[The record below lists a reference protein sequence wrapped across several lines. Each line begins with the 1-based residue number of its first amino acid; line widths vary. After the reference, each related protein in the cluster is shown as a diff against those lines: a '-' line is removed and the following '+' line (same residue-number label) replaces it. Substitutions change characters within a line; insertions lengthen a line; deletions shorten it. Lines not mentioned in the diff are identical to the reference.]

1 MLRSI
6 ELRNFKAHEEL
17 AADFV
22 EGVNFIYGPN
32 GAGKSSLLEA
42 IAVALYGSKWIQK
55 VKARWADLVRRGAA
69 EASVQLAFVG
79 IDGVEYVVARRFGQS
94 GSISSGTYL
103 LADGK
108 PAARGDQDVTAAVA
122 KALGLGVEEFANL
135 AYIRQGELR
144 RILAEPDY
152 IDRLFRLDEFD
163 WLDEVLRDVLSD
175 VSRRRERASGRL
187 EELGRRAEDLSKRAV
202 ELEAQSAEARRE
214 AEGLAQYFQLYKK
227 AEEELGGLRERAAA
241 LEQEAKSLKSLV
253 ERLEEELVELDVE
266 LDRKSEELKELERL
280 EGELASLPRPDPAVE
295 ARYYEAKRVVDLLA
309 AADLKRARSFR
320 PEELEAARREVEE
333 LKARRADV
341 LAKLGLAREVLKVA
355 GRASGGRCP
364 VCGGPLT
371 EETVRRHEEEAKALE
386 EELRRVEARI
396 YEAESAVRR
405 LERDREEYLKVK
417 DYLSVDLAEAR
428 RRLEELKRLYE
439 AQRDL
444 ERRRA
449 EISARLAA
457 RDRIERELRGLEARR
472 AEAERRLG
480 EARRRLEEVEGQLS
494 ALRPRLAELG
504 KSYEELRAKA
514 EAYLKAASRAE
525 ELARQLGSVKAELER
540 VSKELEAARAEAER
554 HGRAEERGKAARSAL
569 RDVKPVARRIL
580 IESVNAELNGVF
592 LKLRHKESLRSAEL
606 AQIDDRYYVVVS
618 RSDGQR
624 FRHTELSLGEANLA
638 ALALRVALA
647 RALLGRPPFL
657 ILDEPTEHLDETHR
671 RRIVELVR
679 DLAIDVKT
687 VLVTSHLG
695 EFEEVADRRIDL

>member
-6 ELRNFKAHEEL
+6 ELRNFKVHEEL

-122 KALGLGVEEFANL
+122 RALGLGVEEFANL

-295 ARYYEAKRVVDLLA
+295 AKYYEAKRVVDLLA

-417 DYLSVDLAEAR
+417 DYLSVDLAEAK
-428 RRLEELKRLYE
+428 RRLEELRRLYE

-457 RDRIERELRGLEARR
+457 RDRLERELRGLEARR

-504 KSYEELRAKA
+504 RSYEELRAKA

-679 DLAIDVKT
+679 DLARDVKT

>member
-266 LDRKSEELKELERL
+266 LDRKSEELRELERL

-472 AEAERRLG
+472 AEVERRLG

-592 LKLRHKESLRSAEL
+592 LKLRHNESLRSAEL

>member
-295 ARYYEAKRVVDLLA
+295 AKYYEAKRVVDLLA

-417 DYLSVDLAEAR
+417 DYLSVDLAEAK

-457 RDRIERELRGLEARR
+457 RDRLERELRGLEARR

-504 KSYEELRAKA
+504 RSYEELRAKA

-679 DLAIDVKT
+679 DLARDVKT

>member
-69 EASVQLAFVG
+69 EASIQLAFVG

-241 LEQEAKSLKSLV
+241 LEQEAKSLNSLV

-295 ARYYEAKRVVDLLA
+295 AKYYEAKRVVDLLA

-364 VCGGPLT
+364 VCGGSLT

-472 AEAERRLG
+472 AEVERRLG

-592 LKLRHKESLRSAEL
+592 LKLRHNESLRSAEL

>member
-241 LEQEAKSLKSLV
+241 LEQEAKSLESLV

-472 AEAERRLG
+472 AEVERRLG

-554 HGRAEERGKAARSAL
+554 HGGAEERGKAARSAL

-592 LKLRHKESLRSAEL
+592 LKLRHNESLRSAEL

>member
-42 IAVALYGSKWIQK
+42 IAVALYGSRWIQK

-122 KALGLGVEEFANL
+122 RALGLGVEEFANL

-241 LEQEAKSLKSLV
+241 LEQEAKSLRSLV

-295 ARYYEAKRVVDLLA
+295 AKYYEAKRVVDLLA

-320 PEELEAARREVEE
+320 PEELEAARREAEE

-428 RRLEELKRLYE
+428 RRLEELRRLYE

-504 KSYEELRAKA
+504 RSYEELRAKA

-679 DLAIDVKT
+679 DLARDVKT

>member
-42 IAVALYGSKWIQK
+42 IAVALYGSRWIQK

-241 LEQEAKSLKSLV
+241 LEQEAKSLRSLV

-405 LERDREEYLKVK
+405 LERDKEEYLKVK

-428 RRLEELKRLYE
+428 RRLEELRRLYE

-472 AEAERRLG
+472 AEVERRLG

-540 VSKELEAARAEAER
+540 VSKELEVARAEAER
-554 HGRAEERGKAARSAL
+554 HGGAEERGKAARSAL

-592 LKLRHKESLRSAEL
+592 LKLRHNESLRSAEL

-679 DLAIDVKT
+679 DLARDVKT

>member
-42 IAVALYGSKWIQK
+42 IAVALYGSRWIQK

-122 KALGLGVEEFANL
+122 RALGLGVEEFANL

-241 LEQEAKSLKSLV
+241 LEQEAKSLRSLV

-320 PEELEAARREVEE
+320 PEELEAARRE
-333 LKARRADV
+333 
-341 LAKLGLAREVLKVA
+341 
-355 GRASGGRCP
+355 GRS
-364 VCGGPLT
+364 
-371 EETVRRHEEEAKALE
+371 
-386 EELRRVEARI
+386 
-396 YEAESAVRR
+396 
-405 LERDREEYLKVK
+405 
-417 DYLSVDLAEAR
+417 
-428 RRLEELKRLYE
+428 
-439 AQRDL
+439 
-444 ERRRA
+444 
-449 EISARLAA
+449 
-457 RDRIERELRGLEARR
+457 
-472 AEAERRLG
+472 
-480 EARRRLEEVEGQLS
+480 
-494 ALRPRLAELG
+494 
-504 KSYEELRAKA
+504 
-514 EAYLKAASRAE
+514 
-525 ELARQLGSVKAELER
+525 
-540 VSKELEAARAEAER
+540 
-554 HGRAEERGKAARSAL
+554 
-569 RDVKPVARRIL
+569 
-580 IESVNAELNGVF
+580 
-592 LKLRHKESLRSAEL
+592 
-606 AQIDDRYYVVVS
+606 
-618 RSDGQR
+618 
-624 FRHTELSLGEANLA
+624 
-638 ALALRVALA
+638 
-647 RALLGRPPFL
+647 
-657 ILDEPTEHLDETHR
+657 
-671 RRIVELVR
+671 
-679 DLAIDVKT
+679 
-687 VLVTSHLG
+687 
-695 EFEEVADRRIDL
+695 

>member
-69 EASVQLAFVG
+69 EASIQLAFVG

-472 AEAERRLG
+472 AEVERRLG

-592 LKLRHKESLRSAEL
+592 LKLRHNESLRSAEL

>member
-69 EASVQLAFVG
+69 EASIQLAFVG

-241 LEQEAKSLKSLV
+241 LEQEAKSLNSLV

-472 AEAERRLG
+472 AEVERRLG

-592 LKLRHKESLRSAEL
+592 LKLRHNESLRSAEL

>member
-79 IDGVEYVVARRFGQS
+79 IDGVEYIVARRFGQS

-122 KALGLGVEEFANL
+122 RALGLGVEEFANL

-241 LEQEAKSLKSLV
+241 LEQEAKSLRSLV

-295 ARYYEAKRVVDLLA
+295 AKYYEAKRVVDLLA

-320 PEELEAARREVEE
+320 PEELEAARREAEE

-525 ELARQLGSVKAELER
+525 ELARQLGSIKAELER

-569 RDVKPVARRIL
+569 RGVKPVARRIL

-679 DLAIDVKT
+679 DLARDVKT

>member
-69 EASVQLAFVG
+69 EASIQLAFVG

-241 LEQEAKSLKSLV
+241 LEQEAKSLESLV

-472 AEAERRLG
+472 AEVERRLG

-592 LKLRHKESLRSAEL
+592 LKLRHNESLRSAEL

>member
-122 KALGLGVEEFANL
+122 RALGLGVEEFANL

-241 LEQEAKSLKSLV
+241 LEQEAKSLRSLV

-504 KSYEELRAKA
+504 RSYEELRAKA

>member
-69 EASVQLAFVG
+69 EASIQLAFVG

-108 PAARGDQDVTAAVA
+108 PAARGDQDVTAAIA

-241 LEQEAKSLKSLV
+241 LEQEAKSLESLV

-472 AEAERRLG
+472 AEVERRLG

-554 HGRAEERGKAARSAL
+554 HGGAEERGKAARSAL

-592 LKLRHKESLRSAEL
+592 LKLRHNESLRSAEL

>member
-69 EASVQLAFVG
+69 EASIQLAFVG

-108 PAARGDQDVTAAVA
+108 PAARGDQDVTAAIA

-241 LEQEAKSLKSLV
+241 LEQEAKSLESLV

-472 AEAERRLG
+472 AEVERRLG

-592 LKLRHKESLRSAEL
+592 LKLRHNESLRSAEL

>member
-42 IAVALYGSKWIQK
+42 IAVALYGSRWIQK

-241 LEQEAKSLKSLV
+241 LEQEAKSLRSLV

-405 LERDREEYLKVK
+405 LERDKEEYLKVK

-428 RRLEELKRLYE
+428 RRLEELRRLYE

-472 AEAERRLG
+472 AEVERRLG

-540 VSKELEAARAEAER
+540 VSKELEVARAEAER
-554 HGRAEERGKAARSAL
+554 HGGAEERGKAARSAL

-592 LKLRHKESLRSAEL
+592 LKLRHNESLRSAEL
-606 AQIDDRYYVVVS
+606 AQMDDRYYVVVS

>member
-42 IAVALYGSKWIQK
+42 IAVALYGSRWIQK

-122 KALGLGVEEFANL
+122 RALGLGVEEFANL

-241 LEQEAKSLKSLV
+241 LEQEAKSLRSLV

-295 ARYYEAKRVVDLLA
+295 AKYYEAKRVVDLLA

-320 PEELEAARREVEE
+320 PEELEAARREAEE

-428 RRLEELKRLYE
+428 RRLEELRRLYE

-504 KSYEELRAKA
+504 RSYEELRAKA

-554 HGRAEERGKAARSAL
+554 HGGAEERGKAARSAL

>member
-122 KALGLGVEEFANL
+122 RALGLGVEEFANL

-241 LEQEAKSLKSLV
+241 LEQEAKSLRSLV

-295 ARYYEAKRVVDLLA
+295 AKYYEAKRVVDLLA

-320 PEELEAARREVEE
+320 PEELEAARREAEE

-428 RRLEELKRLYE
+428 RRLEELRRLYE

-504 KSYEELRAKA
+504 RSYEELRAKA

-679 DLAIDVKT
+679 DLARDVKT

>member
-122 KALGLGVEEFANL
+122 RALGLGVEEFANL

-202 ELEAQSAEARRE
+202 ELAAQSAEARRE

-241 LEQEAKSLKSLV
+241 LEQEAKSLRSLV

-295 ARYYEAKRVVDLLA
+295 AKYYEAKRVVDLLA

-320 PEELEAARREVEE
+320 PEELEAARREAEE

-428 RRLEELKRLYE
+428 RRLEELRRLYE

-504 KSYEELRAKA
+504 RSYEELRAKA

-679 DLAIDVKT
+679 DLARDVKT

>member
-122 KALGLGVEEFANL
+122 RALGLGVEEFANL

-241 LEQEAKSLKSLV
+241 LEQEAKSLRSLV

-280 EGELASLPRPDPAVE
+280 AGELASLPRPDPAVE
-295 ARYYEAKRVVDLLA
+295 AKYYEAKRVVDLLA

-320 PEELEAARREVEE
+320 PEELEAARREAEE

-428 RRLEELKRLYE
+428 RRLEELRRLYE

-504 KSYEELRAKA
+504 RSYEELRAKA

-679 DLAIDVKT
+679 DLARDVKT

>member
-42 IAVALYGSKWIQK
+42 IAVALYGSRWIQK

-241 LEQEAKSLKSLV
+241 LEQEAKSLRSLV

-405 LERDREEYLKVK
+405 LERDKEEYLKVK

-428 RRLEELKRLYE
+428 RRLEELRRLYE

-472 AEAERRLG
+472 AEVERRLG

-540 VSKELEAARAEAER
+540 VSKELEVARAEAER
-554 HGRAEERGKAARSAL
+554 HGGAEERGKAARSAL

-592 LKLRHKESLRSAEL
+592 LKLRHNESLRSAEL
-606 AQIDDRYYVVVS
+606 AQMDDRYYVVVS

-679 DLAIDVKT
+679 DLARDVKT

>member
-122 KALGLGVEEFANL
+122 RALGLGVEEFANL

-241 LEQEAKSLKSLV
+241 LEQEAKSLRSLV

-295 ARYYEAKRVVDLLA
+295 AKYYEAKRVVDLLA

-320 PEELEAARREVEE
+320 PEELEAARREAEE

-428 RRLEELKRLYE
+428 RRLEELRRLYE

-606 AQIDDRYYVVVS
+606 AQTDDRYYVVVS

-679 DLAIDVKT
+679 DLARDVKT

>member
-122 KALGLGVEEFANL
+122 RALGLGVEEFANL

-241 LEQEAKSLKSLV
+241 LEQEAKSLRSLV

-295 ARYYEAKRVVDLLA
+295 AKYYEAKRVVDLLA

-320 PEELEAARREVEE
+320 PEELEAARREAEE

-428 RRLEELKRLYE
+428 RRLEELRRLYE
-439 AQRDL
+439 AQRDI

-480 EARRRLEEVEGQLS
+480 EAKRRLEEVEGQLS

-679 DLAIDVKT
+679 DLARDVKT

>member
-241 LEQEAKSLKSLV
+241 LEQEAKSLRSLV

-472 AEAERRLG
+472 AEVERRLG

-592 LKLRHKESLRSAEL
+592 LKLRHNESLRSAEL

>member
-69 EASVQLAFVG
+69 EASIQLAFVG

-241 LEQEAKSLKSLV
+241 LEQEAKSLNSLV

-472 AEAERRLG
+472 AEVERRLG

-554 HGRAEERGKAARSAL
+554 HGGAEERGKAARSAL

-592 LKLRHKESLRSAEL
+592 LKLRHNESLRSAEL

>member
-472 AEAERRLG
+472 AEVERRLG

-592 LKLRHKESLRSAEL
+592 LKLRHNESLRSAEL

>member
-42 IAVALYGSKWIQK
+42 VAVALYGSRWVQK
-55 VKARWADLVRRGAA
+55 VKARWADLVRRGAS
-69 EASVQLAFVG
+69 EASVRLAFVG
-79 IDGVEYVVARRFGQS
+79 IDGVEYVVARRFGPA

-108 PAARGDQDVTAAVA
+108 MVARGDQDVTAAVV

-163 WLDEVLRDVLSD
+163 WLDEVLRDLLSD

-187 EELGRRAEDLSKRAV
+187 EELGRRAEDLARRAK
-202 ELEAQSAEARRE
+202 ELEAQLAEARRE
-214 AEGLAQYFQLYKK
+214 AEGLAQYFQLYRK
-227 AEEELGGLRERAAA
+227 AEEELGGLKERAAA
-241 LEQEAKSLKSLV
+241 LEQEAKSLKVLA

-266 LDRKSEELKELERL
+266 LDKKSEELKELGKL
-280 EGELASLPRPDPAVE
+280 EEELASLPQPDPSIE
-295 ARYYEAKRVVDLLA
+295 ARYYEAKRVVDLLSS
-309 AADLKRARSFR
+309 ADLGRARSFK
-320 PEELEAARREVEE
+320 PEELEAAYRERDE

-341 LAKLGLAREVLKVA
+341 LAKLGLAREVLRVA
-355 GRASGGRCP
+355 GKASGGRCP

-371 EETVRRHEEEAKALE
+371 EETVRRHEEEARRLE
-386 EELRRVEARI
+386 EELRKVEAKI
-396 YEAESAVRR
+396 YDVESAIKR

-417 DYLSVDLAEAR
+417 DYLSVDLSEAR
-428 RRLEELKRLYE
+428 RRLEELRRLYE
-439 AQRDL
+439 AQKGL

-457 RDRIERELRGLEARR
+457 RSRLERELKELEARR

-494 ALRPRLAELG
+494 ALRPRLEELG

-525 ELARQLGSVKAELER
+525 ELARQLASVKSELER
-540 VSKELEAARAEAER
+540 VSKELGSAKAEAER
-554 HGRAEERGKAARSAL
+554 HGKAEERGKTARSAL
-569 RDVKPVARRIL
+569 RDVKPIARKIL
-580 IESVNAELNGVF
+580 IEAVNAELNEVF
-592 LKLRHKESLRSAEL
+592 LRLRHKESFRSAEL
-606 AQIDDRYYVVVS
+606 AQIEDRYYVVVS
-618 RSDGQR
+618 RADGQK
-624 FRHTELSLGEANLA
+624 FAHTALSLGEANLA

-647 RALLGRPPFL
+647 KALLGRPPFL
-657 ILDEPTEHLDETHR
+657 MLDEPTEHLDEIHR

-679 DLAIDVKT
+679 DLARDVRT
-687 VLVTSHLG
+687 ILVTSHLG
-695 EFEEVADRRIDL
+695 EFEEVADKRIDL

>member
-122 KALGLGVEEFANL
+122 RALGLGVEEFANL

-241 LEQEAKSLKSLV
+241 LEQEAKSLRSLV

-295 ARYYEAKRVVDLLA
+295 AKYYEAKRVVDLLA

-320 PEELEAARREVEE
+320 PEELEAARREAEE

-428 RRLEELKRLYE
+428 RRLEELRRLYE

-679 DLAIDVKT
+679 DLARDVKT

>member
-472 AEAERRLG
+472 AEVERRLG

-554 HGRAEERGKAARSAL
+554 HGGAEERGKAARSAL

-592 LKLRHKESLRSAEL
+592 LKLRHNESLRSAEL

>member
-69 EASVQLAFVG
+69 EASIQLAFVG

-108 PAARGDQDVTAAVA
+108 PAARGDQDVTAAIA

-241 LEQEAKSLKSLV
+241 LEQEAKSLNSLV

-472 AEAERRLG
+472 AEVERRLG

-592 LKLRHKESLRSAEL
+592 LKLRHNESLRSAEL

>member
-122 KALGLGVEEFANL
+122 RALGLGVEEFANL

-341 LAKLGLAREVLKVA
+341 LAKLGLAREVLRVA

-472 AEAERRLG
+472 AEVERRLG

-592 LKLRHKESLRSAEL
+592 LKLRHNESLRSAEL

>member
-69 EASVQLAFVG
+69 EASIQLAFVG

-241 LEQEAKSLKSLV
+241 LEQEAKSLESLV

-320 PEELEAARREVEE
+320 PEELEAARREAEE

-592 LKLRHKESLRSAEL
+592 LKLRHNESLRSAEL

>member
-42 IAVALYGSKWIQK
+42 IAVALYGSRWIQK

-122 KALGLGVEEFANL
+122 RALGLGVEEFANL

-241 LEQEAKSLKSLV
+241 LEQEAKSLRSLV

-405 LERDREEYLKVK
+405 LERDKEEYLKVK

-428 RRLEELKRLYE
+428 RRLEELRRLYE

-472 AEAERRLG
+472 AEVERRLG

-592 LKLRHKESLRSAEL
+592 LKLRHNESLRSAEL

>member
-69 EASVQLAFVG
+69 EASIQLAFVG

-472 AEAERRLG
+472 AEVERRLG

-554 HGRAEERGKAARSAL
+554 HGGAEERGKAARSAL

-592 LKLRHKESLRSAEL
+592 LKLRHNESLRSAEL

>member
-1 MLRSI
+1 MLRTI
-6 ELRNFKAHEEL
+6 EVRNFKAHEEL

-122 KALGLGVEEFANL
+122 RALGLGVEEFANL

-241 LEQEAKSLKSLV
+241 LEQEAKSLRSLV

-295 ARYYEAKRVVDLLA
+295 AKYYEAKRVVDLLA

-320 PEELEAARREVEE
+320 PEELEAARREAEE

-428 RRLEELKRLYE
+428 RRLEELRRLYE

-504 KSYEELRAKA
+504 RSYEELRAKA

-679 DLAIDVKT
+679 DLARDVKT

>member
-69 EASVQLAFVG
+69 EASIQLAFVG

-241 LEQEAKSLKSLV
+241 LEQEAKSLESLV

-320 PEELEAARREVEE
+320 PEELEAARREAEE

-472 AEAERRLG
+472 AEVERRLG

-592 LKLRHKESLRSAEL
+592 LKLRHNESLRSAEL